1 MKRAIRVLLGILLL
15 VGGAVVVL
23 FAVGGGDVSRLF
35 TGSPEQV
42 YVVVTNTATPIY
54 MIVTNTPTPPAYI
67 VVTSPPTNTPTSTPI
82 PSHTPWPSFTSTPT
96 SPRAV
101 VTSDSLNARSG
112 PGTGYPA
119 LVTLTRGDELIVTGR
134 NSANTWFQVQ
144 LAGGKQ
150 GWVWAEYVGL
160 NTSVDQIALV
170 KDVPPPPSP
179 VHTRTPVPP
188 TPTLTVDEQIA
199 KIAKG
204 QHGTLP
210 QPGQSG
216 GVAAGGDAEVT
227 IINDTPYALT
237 LLVGSPNSVSIT
249 IEACSGCKVYGANGP
264 SSCPEEGRPR
274 KVIRLKPGSS
284 QVVARV
290 SDKSVTPFLGTWQLN
305 PDTGYFNCFF
315 IVTR

>member
-15 VGGAVVVL
+15 WAGASAILYAL
-23 FAVGGGDVSRLF
+23 FSSGILLGGDK
-35 TGSPEQV
+35 SPTPL
-42 YVVVTNTATPIY
+42 YVVVTNTPTPLY
-54 MIVTNTPTPPAYI
+54 LVVTNTPTPPSYL
-67 VVTSPPTNTPTSTPI
+67 VVTTAPTTAPTGAPTPAPLPSATPTAAP
-82 PSHTPWPSFTSTPT
+82 
-96 SPRAV
+96 PRAV
-101 VTSDSLNARSG
+101 VTSDTLNARSG
-112 PGTGYPA
+112 PGTGYPI
-119 LVTLTRGDELIVTGR
+119 LVTLSRGDELAVTGR
-134 NSANTWFQVQ
+134 TAANNWLQVQ

-150 GWVWAEYVGL
+150 GWVWAEYVDL
-160 NTSVDQIALV
+160 NTSADAIALV
-170 KDVPPPPSP
+170 QNIPPPPTP
-179 VHTRTPVPP
+179 AATRTPVPP

-199 KIAKG
+199 RIAKG

-227 IINDTPYALT
+227 IINDTPYVLT

-264 SSCPEEGRPR
+264 SSCPESGRPR
-274 KVIRLKPGSS
+274 KTIRLKPGNS

-290 SDKSVTPFLGTWQLN
+290 SDASVTPFLGTWQLS